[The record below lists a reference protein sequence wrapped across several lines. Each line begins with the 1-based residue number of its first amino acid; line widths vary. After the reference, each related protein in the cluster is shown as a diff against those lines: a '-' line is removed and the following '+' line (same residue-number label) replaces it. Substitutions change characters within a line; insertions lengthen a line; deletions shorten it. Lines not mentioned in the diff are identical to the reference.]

1 MRTGFA
7 TDMHRFPE
15 AIWVPSPHF
24 DDRPTAEISLL
35 VVHAIALP
43 PGGVSPLPVLSFFQ
57 GELVPEAD
65 PYFRQIADLRVSAHC
80 VIDRAGQIYQCVDFN
95 QRAWHAGVS
104 QYQGREACNDFSV
117 GVELI
122 GPEEGPFTQAQ
133 LQALASIAR
142 HVMTHYGLDAKDIV
156 GHRDIAPGRKVDPG
170 ADFPYTMLRGML

>member
-1 MRTGFA
+1 M
-7 TDMHRFPE
+7 
-15 AIWVPSPHF
+15 
-24 DDRPTAEISLL
+24 
-35 VVHAIALP
+35 VHAIALP

-133 LQALASIAR
+133 LRALASIAR

>member
-1 MRTGFA
+1 
-7 TDMHRFPE
+7 MHRFPN

-24 DDRPTAEISLL
+24 DARPTNEVSLL

-65 PYFRQIADLRVSAHC
+65 PYFQQIADLRVSAHC
-80 VIDRAGQIYQCVDFN
+80 VIDRNGQIYQCVDFN

-104 QYQGREACNDFSV
+104 TYQGREACNDFSV

-122 GPEEGPFTQAQ
+122 GPEEGPFTESQI
-133 LQALASIAR
+133 QALGSIAR
-142 HVMTHYGLDAKDIV
+142 YLIAHYGLKVSNIV

-170 ADFPYTMLRGML
+170 ADFPYTMLRTLL